1 MCGPGGVRQLIS
13 EEGLVSNNTIRS
25 DTILR
30 IELCSL
36 QCAEG
41 TIDKFGMRL
50 IGLLPN
56 SADPWPRR
64 RASPVCEMWD
74 VCGSSSKSVLAFFDL
89 LLWLDLN
96 FALVWYQWIVCP
108 MVVYHCI
115 ESPVD
120 FSPKEINHSIVPKF
134 TIVQVYL
141 RHTGFMSNSLSSLW
155 NAPSHYADIQYSYM
169 YGVKDNILPIFHLIK
184 QLLNSVLYLRK
195 ARIG

>member
-13 EEGLVSNNTIRS
+13 EEGLVPNNTIRS

-30 IELCSL
+30 IELRSL

-96 FALVWYQWIVCP
+96 YAYWWCTKCFTCTNTLWF
-108 MVVYHCI
+108 CI
-115 ESPVD
+115 LKSLQNVLKSPQITQ
-120 FSPKEINHSIVPKF
+120 EVPKS
-134 TIVQVYL
+134 VHL
-141 RHTGFMSNSLSSLW
+141 GH
-155 NAPSHYADIQYSYM
+155 
-169 YGVKDNILPIFHLIK
+169 IF
-184 QLLNSVLYLRK
+184 LLGL
-195 ARIG
+195 A